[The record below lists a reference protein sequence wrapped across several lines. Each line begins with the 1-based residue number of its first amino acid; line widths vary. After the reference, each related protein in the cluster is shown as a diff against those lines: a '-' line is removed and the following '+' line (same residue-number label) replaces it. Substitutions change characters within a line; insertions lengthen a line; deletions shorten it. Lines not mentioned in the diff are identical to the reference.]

1 VKQRVPIVRER
12 DALRARVGELQARLD
27 RGDPPRVEAAP
38 GVHGTY
44 AGNGRMLIST
54 TWGGRLFIPSDNLSV
69 MPELVAYGTYDK
81 PFTAFVQRHIKPG
94 DTVIDAG
101 AHVGLFTL
109 LFAYQVWE
117 HGRVVAYEPNPRTA
131 EFLRDNVTLSW
142 LSDRV
147 EIVPKAAG
155 AASGSVPFLAAGRF
169 TGSSSLRPVQH
180 LLSNEDRIERFDTIQ
195 VKTEPLDVHVGRFS
209 RIDLIKIDVEG
220 AEDQVFAGM
229 ERLLASGVVRRV
241 TFEVIRD
248 LMGDEW
254 ESFND
259 RLRRLEG
266 DGWAFFTISAAG
278 LPEPLSLTAMFE
290 RGRYSQVL
298 MQRGMPETA

>member
-1 VKQRVPIVRER
+1 MPRSLKRRVPVVRER
-12 DALRARVGELQARLD
+12 DALRARVAELEAKLD
-27 RGDPPRVEAAP
+27 G

-44 AGNGRMLIST
+44 AGDGRMLVST
-54 TWGGRLFIPSDNLSV
+54 TWGGRLFVPSDDLSL

-81 PFTAFVQRHIKPG
+81 PFTAFVQRHLEPG

-101 AHVGLFTL
+101 AHIGLFTL

-117 HGRVVAYEPNPRTA
+117 HGRVIAYEPNPRTL

-155 AASGSVPFLAAGRF
+155 AATSSAPFLAAGRF
-169 TGSSSLRPVQH
+169 TMSSSLRPVEDQ
-180 LLSNEDRIERFDTIQ
+180 LSSDDRRENIESIE
-195 VKTEPLDVHVGRFS
+195 VEVEPLDVHLGQFS
-209 RIDLIKIDVEG
+209 RIDLIKVDVEG

-241 TFEVIRD
+241 TFEVSRD

-254 ESFND
+254 EPFNE
-259 RLRRLEG
+259 RLRRLER
-266 DGWAFFTISAAG
+266 DGWAFFTISEAG
-278 LPEPLSLTAMFE
+278 LPEPLSLTAMSG

-298 MQRGMPETA
+298 MQRGTPEPA